1 MRVCLF
7 FILSLSFVTAGGQTS
22 PPSLQWQHSIGGS
35 LADLG
40 YDIQSTPDGGF
51 ITAGSSASSN
61 GDLTQN
67 KGLTDGWV
75 IKFNAAGNI
84 QWQKNYG
91 GNYYDDLVKIKVV
104 PGGGYIAAGYTSSS
118 DGDVSGIHGG
128 TDMWVTRLDDAGNLL
143 WQKCLGGSLNEF
155 AGSVYPTLTGG
166 FIICGNTTSNDG
178 DVTGLHP
185 SISNLGDAWVV
196 NLDGSGNILWQHCY
210 GGSMGESAGII
221 EQTAD
226 GGFIFTCFSSSNDG
240 DVSGNL
246 NGDYWLVKLNMSGN
260 ITWQK
265 CFGGNG
271 GETPYGLVQVTD
283 GYVMAGVS
291 FSDDGFIHNY
301 GSGDSWIV
309 KADLNGNL
317 LWQKNYGGNGL
328 EIANSIT
335 KAGDGGFF
343 IAAESKSSDG
353 NLCKNY
359 GLEDYWIFKLT
370 STGDLQWQRS
380 FGGTIGDHPQ
390 DIIEAA
396 DGSLFITGFSSSSDN
411 DITNNHGSSDE
422 WLIKLSFDP
431 SSMISVSITASENN
445 ICSGKNINFTAT
457 PVNTGIIPSYHWYV
471 NAIEQPAAISNVFS
485 SAALRDGDL
494 VLCKIK
500 YDLIC
505 DGTAEAES
513 NSIKIIIDTMDKP
526 SGFLPKEIMICE
538 GVPQELISL
547 KTFTSYLWSTG
558 ATTSSISV
566 SRTGIYWLEVLY
578 NNFCKSREYINVLP
592 KKCPQSFY
600 FPTAFTP
607 NNDGNNDVLKP
618 VIYGLLLQYNLTIYN
633 RWGQI
638 ILISTDP
645 AKGWDGKWQ
654 GKLQTTG
661 TYIWMCNYQLAG
673 EKVRTAKGTVTVI
686 R

>member
-7 FILSLSFVTAGGQTS
+7 FILSLSLITAGGQTS
-22 PPSLQWQHSIGGS
+22 PPSLQWQYSIGGS

-51 ITAGSSASSN
+51 VTAGSSSSSD

-75 IKFNAAGNI
+75 IKFNAAGTI
-84 QWQKNYG
+84 QWQRNYG
-91 GNYYDDLVKIKVV
+91 GNYYDNLAKIKVL
-104 PGGGYIAAGYTSSS
+104 PAGGYIAVGYTSSS

-128 TDMWVTRLDDAGNLL
+128 TDIWVIRLDNAGDLL

-155 AGSVYPTLTGG
+155 AGSVYPTSTGG

-178 DVTGLHP
+178 DVTGLHAN
-185 SISNLGDAWVV
+185 ISNLGDAWVV

-226 GGFIFTCFSSSNDG
+226 GGFIFTCYSSSDDG

-246 NGDYWLVKLNMSGN
+246 NGDYWLVKLNMSGD
-260 ITWQK
+260 ISWQK

-291 FSDDGFIHNY
+291 FSDDGFIHNH

-317 LWQKNYGGNGL
+317 LWQGNYGGSGL
-328 EIANSIT
+328 EIANAIT
-335 KAGDGGFF
+335 KASDGGFF
-343 IAAESKSSDG
+343 IVAESKSSDG

-359 GLEDYWIFKLT
+359 GLEDYWVLKLN
-370 STGDLQWQRS
+370 STGDLLWQKS

-390 DIIEAA
+390 NIIEAA
-396 DGSLFITGFSSSSDN
+396 NGSLFITGFSSSNDN
-411 DITNNHGSSDE
+411 DVTNNHGSSDE
-422 WLIKLSFDP
+422 WLIKLSFDI
-431 SSMISVSITASENN
+431 SSTIAVGITASANN
-445 ICSGKNINFTAT
+445 ICSGKNISFTAT
-457 PVNTGIIPSYHWYV
+457 PVNAGTNPSYHWYI
-471 NAIEQPAAISNVFS
+471 NAIEQPAATTSVFS

-494 VLCKIK
+494 VSCKIK
-500 YDLIC
+500 NDLIC
-505 DGTAEAES
+505 ADAAEAES
-513 NSIKIIIDTMDKP
+513 NSIKIIIDTTGQP
-526 SGFLPKEIMICE
+526 SGFLQKEIMICE
-538 GVPQELISL
+538 GVPQELNSL
-547 KTFTSYLWSTG
+547 KTFTSYLWNTG

-566 SRTGIYWLEVLY
+566 SLTGIYWLEVPY

-592 KKCPQSFY
+592 KKCTQNFY

-607 NNDGNNDVLKP
+607 NSDGKNDVLKP
-618 VIYGLLLQYNLTIYN
+618 TIYGLVLKYSLTIFD

-638 ILISTDP
+638 ILNSTDP
-645 AKGWDGKWQ
+645 AKGWDGKWHA
-654 GKLQTTG
+654 KLQNTG

-673 EKVRTAKGTVTVI
+673 EEVKTEKGTVTII